1 MASTQRPYAVLSSV
15 RSTLSN
21 CGNRHP
27 VSPAIR
33 GPDRTRLGAAAIAKA
48 PPYRHRLDS
57 DECPSASEMRPSVP
71 AVRSRMRSGRTCAP
85 TQPLGTMLQDHW
97 VPKGAVP
104 PAQHLE
110 AAVPRAPVTCPLP
123 ARRPRGRPD
132 TERSRRSHFA
142 HARPASP
149 APTQRQTPPAS
160 AAEDP
165 ERDSAIHELVA
176 QHLCEGDQLIAL
188 RSQHGDLVW

>member
-1 MASTQRPYAVLSSV
+1 MKPTKATPASTLGEQLTMASTQRPYAVLSSV

-104 PAQHLE
+104 
-110 AAVPRAPVTCPLP
+110 
-123 ARRPRGRPD
+123 
-132 TERSRRSHFA
+132 RRSTS
-142 HARPASP
+142 RPLYHVRLSP
-149 APTQRQTPPAS
+149 APCPLAGLGDGLTRSAPAGPTSLMRARHRRRPLSAKRHRRQQPKT
-160 AAEDP
+160 
-165 ERDSAIHELVA
+165 RSAIQRYTSL
-176 QHLCEGDQLIAL
+176 
-188 RSQHGDLVW
+188 